1 MNDAKNEDMDNIRA
15 LKAARGLFRRY
26 ANPETAALNA
36 SRAAKSERARVFWL
50 FVISFLA
57 RPYPGQCWT
66 DEEIRRWALIRA

>member
-1 MNDAKNEDMDNIRA
+1 MDNIRT

-36 SRAAKSERARVFWL
+36 SRSAKNERARIFWL
-50 FVISFLA
+50 HVLSFLA

-66 DEEIRRWALIRA
+66 DDDAQRWSLIRA